1 MADTA
6 KVKRNLEKMLAA
18 GAPEADLDAYLASEG
33 VTPEQLRASRG
44 SSSVPQDS
52 IGQSEPTYD
61 AMGNPSGGERFSTSA
76 AAMPY
81 GEQMSKV
88 GTLVD
93 NLGRATANG
102 LTFGMAD
109 KFAGGMDALTG
120 NASSYDAGVKAQRAR
135 TDAMPAAQRVTG
147 EVAGGLAGGVGL
159 AKSGLTLAGR
169 LGPALF
175 RRVLGYGAEG
185 AAYGAAHG
193 AGNTYS
199 DDASEYAANA
209 GKGAAMG
216 GGIGAGLPVAGRAA
230 SAAYRGAQAFIG
242 PRVGNTS
249 AGASAMLRAAAQ
261 ADEQGIRQLASMGD
275 EAMLVDAGPAMLGLG
290 QGAGT
295 GTGSGRTALVNA
307 LKSRDA
313 NTVPRINRDLD
324 AAIGPAPRPSQLEAE
339 IAGNVE
345 NVRPQY
351 NGPFDRSQPVNT
363 TTIASELEEMAQT
376 LRGPAQA
383 AVKKVRKFLDVPGSK
398 DIDPKNMPGLKALDT
413 NPDSLF
419 QTRQAI
425 DGMLEGETNSKV
437 VSQLTQV
444 RKMVDEEL
452 ARAVP
457 GIKKVDAKYA
467 ELMRQ
472 QEGLQRGGTVFDTG
486 KTATRP
492 ADLAAELRAG
502 ALPQGEQVG
511 PSAVP
516 TRIKQGARAEIDRLV
531 GTHANDLNALERK
544 LGTPQDWN
552 SQKFAEIFGE
562 GPHNA
567 VMETLVNNRKFRQTY
582 QDIVQNSQT
591 AQRTAAAKAMEGS
604 EGGNVRGDATMTG
617 LGLKALNAVARAI
630 AGASSSSTKNE
641 IGLILAQQGPDVQR
655 MARELLRTAQ
665 KTGENS
671 RAINRVL
678 SSPYW
683 IGAGGSLAGQR

>member
-6 KVKRNLEKMLAA
+6 KVKRNIERMLSA
-18 GAPEADLDAYLASEG
+18 GAPESDIDAYLATEG
-33 VTPEQLRASRG
+33 VTPEDLRAAPKAAQAG
-44 SSSVPQDS
+44 PA
-52 IGQSEPTYD
+52 EPTYD
-61 AMGNPSGGERFSTSA
+61 AMGNFTGSEAPGVSQAS
-76 AAMPY
+76 MPY
-81 GEQMSKV
+81 GEQMGRV
-88 GTLVD
+88 GRSLD
-93 NLGRATANG
+93 NAVRLAANG
-102 LTFGMAD
+102 ATFGMAD
-109 KFAGGMDALTG
+109 KFAGGMESLTG
-120 NASSYDAGVKAQRAR
+120 EAPSYDAGVKAERAKTQAIR
-135 TDAMPAAQRVTG
+135 DANPVAAG
-147 EVAGGLAGGVGL
+147 VAEAAGGVGTGAGL
-159 AKSGLTLAGR
+159 VKSGATLAGR

-175 RRVLGYGAEG
+175 RRILGYGAEG

-199 DDASEYAANA
+199 DDASDYAANA
-209 GKGAAMG
+209 GKGAATGLAIG
-216 GGIGAGLPVAGRAA
+216 GALPIVGKAA
-230 SAAYRGAQAFIG
+230 STAYRGAQSFIG
-242 PRVGNTS
+242 PRVGGTS
-249 AGASAMLRAAAQ
+249 SGASAMLRAAAQ
-261 ADEQGIRQLASMGD
+261 ADEAGIRQLAGMGD

-324 AAIGPAPRPSQLEAE
+324 AAIGPAPRPSMVEAD
-339 IAGNVE
+339 ITGNVE
-345 NVRPQY
+345 NVRPLY
-351 NGPFDRSQPVNT
+351 NGPFDQARAVQT
-363 TTIASELEEMAQT
+363 QGIADELDAAAIN
-376 LRGPAQA
+376 LRGPAQQ
-383 AVKKVRKFLDVPGSK
+383 AVRRVREYLNIPGENVLDPHPG
-398 DIDPKNMPGLKALDT
+398 A
-413 NPDSLF
+413 LF

-425 DGMLEGETNSKV
+425 DGLLEGETNSKV
-437 VSQLTQV
+437 IAQLT
-444 RKMVDEEL
+444 RARAMVDQEV

-457 GIKKVDAKYA
+457 GIKNVDAKYA

-492 ADLAAELRAG
+492 ADLAAELRAS
-502 ALPQGEQVG
+502 ALPQGEMIG
-511 PSAVP
+511 PSAAPV
-516 TRIKQGARAEIDRLV
+516 RVRQGARAEIDRLV

-562 GPHNA
+562 GPHNS
-567 VMETLVNNRKFRQTY
+567 VMETLMNNRKFRQTY

-591 AQRTAAAKAMEGS
+591 AQRTASAKAMEGS
-604 EGGNVRGDATMTG
+604 EGGNVKGDTTMTG
-617 LGLKALNAVARAI
+617 LGLRALNAVARAV

-641 IGLILAQQGPDVQR
+641 IGEILAKQGPDVQR

-683 IGAGGSLAGQR
+683 IGGGTAAGHR